1 VQVVNPSGASGF
13 TGRVA
18 NAWDSVP
25 VKGPMSVAATV
36 LGVTL
41 ALVGGGSHGGSCD
54 KVPLRHVYRPSRLLV
69 VEKCVRVTGTV
80 VAYRKE
86 HDGDVHVS
94 MRMDEPGF
102 TNELNDRRQHGFTVV
117 EFTPF
122 DKRPKFQAGQRLELL
137 GTKVLDLQHGDHKT
151 TGWLELHPVFSYRVV
166 SELPAAIQPPDK
178 PALAPPTEKE

>member
-1 VQVVNPSGASGF
+1 
-13 TGRVA
+13 VA
-18 NAWDSVP
+18 NRWDSIP
-25 VKGPMSVAATV
+25 VKGPMSALVTV
-36 LGVTL
+36 LGVSM

-54 KVPLRHVYRPSRLLV
+54 KNPLRHVYNPARLKV

-80 VAYRKE
+80 VAWRKE
-86 HDGDVHVS
+86 HDGDYHVS
-94 MRMDEPGF
+94 MQMDAPGF

-122 DKRPKFQAGQRLELL
+122 DKRPKFKAGQRLELL

-151 TGWLELHPVFSYRVV
+151 TGWLELHPVYSYKVV